1 MKRAWIQNI
10 LIALLAVILL
20 GALVYFV
27 LNPGRSISSEACRN
41 IVVEV
46 SSRGSSSPRFLT
58 EQQVIDELSRR
69 GLRLK
74 GQQLDSIDLRRIE
87 RSLTELGIY
96 DKVSAYVAPATH
108 SVKIHLE
115 EKNPYFLVIDDR
127 GASYYVTEGRGII
140 KGSTHFASYLPLVT
154 GTLSEQYARQEVY
167 DLFCTLQADSYYRD
181 YYGQLQVSPQRG
193 IVMIPRVGTTEL
205 ILGKGGNWAEK
216 LRKWRIFAASV
227 LPRRGMNAF
236 SYVKLD
242 YEGQV
247 VAAERY
253 PALEEELD
261 EEGER
266 RSPSVSPQQPRA
278 AASPQA
284 VAPAP
289 HKAEPKKDEV
299 KKAEPHKA
307 EPKKEAKKEAKKE
320 PRKEPKKDAKPE
332 RKKDS
337 APKQQAAKAEPRKAE
352 PKKSPA
358 AAPAKKAPSKEPKK
372 PSAEP
377 HPKHSKQK
385 PTAKQPKH

>member
-10 LIALLAVILL
+10 LIALLALVLL

-27 LNPGRSISSEACRN
+27 LNPGPSISSEACRN

-74 GQQLDSIDLRRIE
+74 GQKLDSIDLRRIE

-108 SVKIHLE
+108 SVKIRLE

-266 RSPSVSPQQPRA
+266 RSPSVSLQQPST

-289 HKAEPKKDEV
+289 HKAEPKKAEV

-307 EPKKEAKKEAKKE
+307 EPKKEVKKEAKKE

-332 RKKDS
+332 RKKDP

>member
-10 LIALLAVILL
+10 LIALLAVVLL

-58 EQQVIDELSRR
+58 QQQVIDELSRR

-74 GQQLDSIDLRRIE
+74 GQKLDSIDLRRIE

-266 RSPSVSPQQPRA
+266 RSPSVSLQQPRA
-278 AASPQA
+278 TTPTQV
-284 VAPAP
+284 VAPPP
-289 HKAEPKKDEV
+289 HKAEPKKDED

>member
-10 LIALLAVILL
+10 LIALLALVLL

-46 SSRGSSSPRFLT
+46 SSHGSSSPRFLT
-58 EQQVIDELSRR
+58 EQQVIDELSHR

-74 GQQLDSIDLRRIE
+74 GQKLDSIDLRRIE

-242 YEGQV
+242 YEGPV
-247 VAAERY
+247 VAAERSRGG
-253 PALEEELD
+253 A
-261 EEGER
+261 GR
-266 RSPSVSPQQPRA
+266 GGRA
-278 AASPQA
+278 P
-284 VAPAP
+284 
-289 HKAEPKKDEV
+289 
-299 KKAEPHKA
+299 
-307 EPKKEAKKEAKKE
+307 
-320 PRKEPKKDAKPE
+320 
-332 RKKDS
+332 
-337 APKQQAAKAEPRKAE
+337 
-352 PKKSPA
+352 
-358 AAPAKKAPSKEPKK
+358 
-372 PSAEP
+372 
-377 HPKHSKQK
+377 
-385 PTAKQPKH
+385 

>member
-58 EQQVIDELSRR
+58 QQQVIDELSRR

-74 GQQLDSIDLRRIE
+74 GQKLDSIDLRRIE

-108 SVKIHLE
+108 SVKIRLE

-278 AASPQA
+278 TTPTQA
-284 VAPAP
+284 VAPPP
-289 HKAEPKKDEV
+289 HKAEPKKGEV

-372 PSAEP
+372 PSREP

>member
-1 MKRAWIQNI
+1 
-10 LIALLAVILL
+10 
-20 GALVYFV
+20 
-27 LNPGRSISSEACRN
+27 
-41 IVVEV
+41 
-46 SSRGSSSPRFLT
+46 
-58 EQQVIDELSRR
+58 
-69 GLRLK
+69 
-74 GQQLDSIDLRRIE
+74 
-87 RSLTELGIY
+87 
-96 DKVSAYVAPATH
+96 
-108 SVKIHLE
+108 
-115 EKNPYFLVIDDR
+115 
-127 GASYYVTEGRGII
+127 
-140 KGSTHFASYLPLVT
+140 
-154 GTLSEQYARQEVY
+154 
-167 DLFCTLQADSYYRD
+167 
-181 YYGQLQVSPQRG
+181 
-193 IVMIPRVGTTEL
+193 MIPRVGTTEL

-266 RSPSVSPQQPRA
+266 RSPSASHQQPST
-278 AASPQA
+278 AASPQ
-284 VAPAP
+284 VVTPAP
-289 HKAEPKKDEV
+289 HKTEPKKGEV
-299 KKAEPHKA
+299 KKAEPHKT
-307 EPKKEAKKEAKKE
+307 EPKKEVKKEAKKE
-320 PRKEPKKDAKPE
+320 PHKEPKKDAKPE

-337 APKQQAAKAEPRKAE
+337 APKQQSAKAEPRKAE

-358 AAPAKKAPSKEPKK
+358 AAPAKKAPTKEPKK

>member
-10 LIALLAVILL
+10 LIALLAVVLL

-46 SSRGSSSPRFLT
+46 SSRGASSPRFLT

-74 GQQLDSIDLRRIE
+74 GQKLDSIDLRRIE

-108 SVKIHLE
+108 SVKIRLE

-266 RSPSVSPQQPRA
+266 RSPSVSLQQPSTSP
-278 AASPQA
+278 SPQA

-289 HKAEPKKDEV
+289 HKAEPKKGEV

-307 EPKKEAKKEAKKE
+307 EPKRE
-320 PRKEPKKDAKPE
+320 AKPE
-332 RKKDS
+332 HKKDS
-337 APKQQAAKAEPRKAE
+337 APKQQSAKAEPRKAE

-385 PTAKQPKH
+385 PTAKQSKH

>member
-58 EQQVIDELSRR
+58 QQQVIDELSRR

-74 GQQLDSIDLRRIE
+74 GQKLDSIDLRRIE

-108 SVKIHLE
+108 SVKIRVE

-167 DLFCTLQADSYYRD
+167 DLFCTLQADSYYHD

-266 RSPSVSPQQPRA
+266 RSPSISPQQPRA

-289 HKAEPKKDEV
+289 HKAEPPKGEV

-307 EPKKEAKKEAKKE
+307 EPKKEAKK
-320 PRKEPKKDAKPE
+320 DAKPE
-332 RKKDS
+332 RKKDP

>member
-10 LIALLAVILL
+10 LIALLALVLL

-58 EQQVIDELSRR
+58 QQQVIDELSRR

-74 GQQLDSIDLRRIE
+74 GQKLDSIDLRRIE

-108 SVKIHLE
+108 SVKIRLE
-115 EKNPYFLVIDDR
+115 EKNPYFVIDDR

-266 RSPSVSPQQPRA
+266 RSPSVSLQQPST

-284 VAPAP
+284 VAPPP
-289 HKAEPKKDEV
+289 HKAEPKKGEV

-307 EPKKEAKKEAKKE
+307 EPKKEAKKDPQKE

-337 APKQQAAKAEPRKAE
+337 APKQQAAKAEHRKAE

>member
-10 LIALLAVILL
+10 LIALLALGLL

-58 EQQVIDELSRR
+58 QQQVIDELSRR

-74 GQQLDSIDLRRIE
+74 GQELDSIDLRRIE

-108 SVKIHLE
+108 SVKIRLE

-278 AASPQA
+278 AAAPQA

-337 APKQQAAKAEPRKAE
+337 ASKQQA
-352 PKKSPA
+352 
-358 AAPAKKAPSKEPKK
+358 AKKAPSKEPKK
-372 PSAEP
+372 PSVEP

>member
-10 LIALLAVILL
+10 LIALLAVVLL

-58 EQQVIDELSRR
+58 QQQVIDELSRR

-74 GQQLDSIDLRRIE
+74 GQKLDSIDLRRIE

-127 GASYYVTEGRGII
+127 GASYYITEGRGII

-289 HKAEPKKDEV
+289 HKAEPKKGEV

-352 PKKSPA
+352 PKKNPA
-358 AAPAKKAPSKEPKK
+358 AAPAKKAPSKESKK

>member
-10 LIALLAVILL
+10 LIALLAVVLL

-41 IVVEV
+41 IVIEV

-58 EQQVIDELSRR
+58 EQQVIGELSRR

-74 GQQLDSIDLRRIE
+74 GQKLDSIDLRRIE

-96 DKVSAYVAPATH
+96 DKVSAYVAPATR
-108 SVKIHLE
+108 SVKIRLE

-181 YYGQLQVSPQRG
+181 YYGQLQVSPQHG

-266 RSPSVSPQQPRA
+266 RSPSVSLQQPSTTP
-278 AASPQA
+278 SPQA
-284 VAPAP
+284 VAPPP

-307 EPKKEAKKEAKKE
+307 EPKKEAK
-320 PRKEPKKDAKPE
+320 PE
-332 RKKDS
+332 HKKDS
-337 APKQQAAKAEPRKAE
+337 APKQQSAKAEPRKAE

-358 AAPAKKAPSKEPKK
+358 TAPAKKAPSKEPKK

>member
-10 LIALLAVILL
+10 LIALLAVVLL
-20 GALVYFV
+20 GALIYFV

-69 GLRLK
+69 GLHLK
-74 GQQLDSIDLRRIE
+74 GQKLDSIDLRRIE

-108 SVKIHLE
+108 SVKIRLE

-127 GASYYVTEGRGII
+127 GTSYYVTEGRGII

-266 RSPSVSPQQPRA
+266 RSPSVSLQQPST

-284 VAPAP
+284 VAPP
-289 HKAEPKKDEV
+289 
-299 KKAEPHKA
+299 PHKA
-307 EPKKEAKKEAKKE
+307 EPKKEAKKDPQKE
-320 PRKEPKKDAKPE
+320 PRKEPKKEAKPE

-337 APKQQAAKAEPRKAE
+337 APKQQSAKAEPRKAE

>member
-10 LIALLAVILL
+10 LIALLALVLL

-74 GQQLDSIDLRRIE
+74 GQKLDSIDLRRIE

-108 SVKIHLE
+108 SVKIRLE

-289 HKAEPKKDEV
+289 HKAEPKKGEV

-320 PRKEPKKDAKPE
+320 PRKEPKK
-332 RKKDS
+332 
-337 APKQQAAKAEPRKAE
+337 
-352 PKKSPA
+352 SPA
-358 AAPAKKAPSKEPKK
+358 AAPAKKAPSKESKK
-372 PSAEP
+372 PSREP

>member
-10 LIALLAVILL
+10 LIALLAVVLL

-27 LNPGRSISSEACRN
+27 LNPGPSISSEACRN

-46 SSRGSSSPRFLT
+46 SSRGASSPRFLT

-74 GQQLDSIDLRRIE
+74 GQKLDSIDLRHIE

-108 SVKIHLE
+108 SVKIRLE

-216 LRKWRIFAASV
+216 LRKWRIFAAGV

-299 KKAEPHKA
+299 KKAEP
-307 EPKKEAKKEAKKE
+307 KKEAKKEAKKE
-320 PRKEPKKDAKPE
+320 PRKELKKDAKTE

-372 PSAEP
+372 PSTEP

>member
-10 LIALLAVILL
+10 LIALLALVLL

-27 LNPGRSISSEACRN
+27 LNPGPSISSEACRN

-46 SSRGSSSPRFLT
+46 SSRGASSPRFLT
-58 EQQVIDELSRR
+58 EQQVIGELSRR
-69 GLRLK
+69 GIRLK
-74 GQQLDSIDLRRIE
+74 GQKLDSIDLRRIE

-108 SVKIHLE
+108 SVKIRVE

-266 RSPSVSPQQPRA
+266 RSPSVPPQQPSTTT
-278 AASPQA
+278 SPQA
-284 VAPAP
+284 VTPA
-289 HKAEPKKDEV
+289 
-299 KKAEPHKA
+299 PHKA

-320 PRKEPKKDAKPE
+320 PRKEPQKEAKPE

-337 APKQQAAKAEPRKAE
+337 APRQQSAKAEPRKAE

-358 AAPAKKAPSKEPKK
+358 AAPAKKAPTKEPKK

>member
-10 LIALLAVILL
+10 LIALLAVVLL

-27 LNPGRSISSEACRN
+27 LNPGPSISSEACRN

-58 EQQVIDELSRR
+58 QQQVINELSRR

-74 GQQLDSIDLRRIE
+74 GQKLDSIDLRRIE

-108 SVKIHLE
+108 SVKIRLE

-266 RSPSVSPQQPRA
+266 RSPSASPQQPSTA
-278 AASPQA
+278 TSPQA
-284 VAPAP
+284 VAPPP
-289 HKAEPKKDEV
+289 HKAEPKKGEV
-299 KKAEPHKA
+299 KKAEPHKT

-320 PRKEPKKDAKPE
+320 PRKELKKDVKPE

-337 APKQQAAKAEPRKAE
+337 APKQQSAKAEPRKAE

>member
-10 LIALLAVILL
+10 LIALLALVLL

-74 GQQLDSIDLRRIE
+74 GQKLDSIDLRRIE

-108 SVKIHLE
+108 SVKIRVE

-193 IVMIPRVGTTEL
+193 IVMIPRIGTTEL

-289 HKAEPKKDEV
+289 HKAEPKKGEV

-320 PRKEPKKDAKPE
+320 PRKEPKK
-332 RKKDS
+332 
-337 APKQQAAKAEPRKAE
+337 
-352 PKKSPA
+352 SPA
-358 AAPAKKAPSKEPKK
+358 AAPAKKAPSKESKK
-372 PSAEP
+372 PSREP